1 MEKNALFDIQNLNIG
16 YSGKGKS
23 SITVAKN
30 LNHQFKS
37 GELLAL
43 VGVNGIGKSTL
54 IKTLTGL
61 NPALSGELRLYGQE
75 LSAYSNAKRAQ
86 LISLVLTRKNAAPNL
101 LVKEV
106 LALGRQPYLNWWGQ
120 LQGEDHRIIQ
130 EVSSLLSLDRLLEKN
145 CTELSDGQLQKVL
158 LGRAI
163 VQDTPLIL
171 LDEPTTHLDLEHKA
185 ELLRL
190 LKQLCREKGKT
201 ILYSTHD
208 IEWALEI
215 SDRMWFMDGKDNP
228 VFTPEEGIASGLF
241 DRLFSP
247 EFLQFDRQNRRF
259 KLQ

>member
-1 MEKNALFDIQNLNIG
+1 MEKNAPLDIQKLDIG

-23 SITVAKN
+23 SISVAQN
-30 LNHQFKS
+30 LSHQFTS

-54 IKTLTGL
+54 IKTLAGL
-61 NPALSGELRLYGQE
+61 TPALEGKILLQGQE
-75 LSAYSNAKRAQ
+75 VERYSHLQRAR
-86 LISLVLTRKNAAPNL
+86 LLSLVLTRKNAAPNL

-120 LQGEDHRIIQ
+120 LQDEDHRIIE
-130 EVSSLLSLDRLLEKN
+130 EVNKLLSLHSLLEKN

-185 ELLRL
+185 ELLHL
-190 LKQLCREKGKT
+190 LKKLCREKGKT

-215 SDRMWFMDGKDNP
+215 SDRIWFMDGKDNP